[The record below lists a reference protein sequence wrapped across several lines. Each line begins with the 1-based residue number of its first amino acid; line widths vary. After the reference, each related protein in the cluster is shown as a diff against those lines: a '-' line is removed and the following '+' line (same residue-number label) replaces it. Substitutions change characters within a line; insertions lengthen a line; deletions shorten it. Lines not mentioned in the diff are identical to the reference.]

1 MRLQRAA
8 MNISLPVY
16 QHPTLTILIDDSQ
29 SFLDSLAFQLPP
41 QMARKVF
48 HDTQAALEW
57 LRDAYRH
64 SPSKSQSIRVN
75 YDEQTYSFD
84 RRTVA
89 VDIDQIYRQSMN
101 RRRFMLPS
109 VLVIDYAMPQMN
121 GLAFC
126 QAVQDLPCKKILFT
140 GQADEKIAIEAF
152 NRGLIDRFIKK
163 SDHDA
168 LDHLEM
174 EIRTLQKE
182 FFHAQSL
189 TLKDLLSRH
198 SYTFLS
204 DPALEALVE
213 QLCKRHGFV
222 EYYLFPN
229 PTGILFFDI
238 QGKATLMVVETEA
251 SLMSQLEVAQDYGA
265 PLELLTG
272 LREMRLVPFF
282 SDTGGMYT
290 DALRH
295 DWISYCL
302 PAQICF
308 GAQDYY
314 WALFDFPAHYL
325 RDSFY
330 SFAEFLRDQSA
341 DVKS

>member
-1 MRLQRAA
+1 
-8 MNISLPVY
+8 
-16 QHPTLTILIDDSQ
+16 
-29 SFLDSLAFQLPP
+29 
-41 QMARKVF
+41 
-48 HDTQAALEW
+48 
-57 LRDAYRH
+57 
-64 SPSKSQSIRVN
+64 
-75 YDEQTYSFD
+75 
-84 RRTVA
+84 
-89 VDIDQIYRQSMN
+89 
-101 RRRFMLPS
+101 

-140 GQADEKIAIEAF
+140 GQADEKIAIDAF

-168 LDHLEM
+168 LDRLEL
-174 EIRTLQKE
+174 EIRNLQKE

-198 SYTFLS
+198 SFTFLS
-204 DPALEALVE
+204 DPALETLVE

-229 PTGILFFDI
+229 PTGILFFDMH
-238 QGKATLMVVETEA
+238 GKATLMVVETEA

-272 LREMRLVPFF
+272 LRELRLVPFF
-282 SDTGGMYT
+282 SDSGGMYT

-295 DWISYCL
+295 DWLSYCL

-314 WALFDFPAHYL
+314 WALFDFPSHYL
-325 RDSFY
+325 REPFY
-330 SFAEFLRDQSA
+330 SLADFLRDQSA
-341 DVKS
+341 DIKS

>member
-1 MRLQRAA
+1 

-16 QHPTLTILIDDSQ
+16 QHPTTTVMIDDSQ
-29 SFLDSLAFQLPP
+29 SFLDSLAFQLPL
-41 QMARKVF
+41 QMPRKVF
-48 HDTQAALEW
+48 HDTHAALEW
-57 LRDAYRH
+57 LRAAFRH
-64 SPSKSQSIRVN
+64 TPSKSQSIRVN
-75 YDEQTYSFD
+75 YDEQTFSFD

-89 VDIDQIYRQSMN
+89 VDIDQIYRQSLN
-101 RRRFMLPS
+101 RQRFTLPS

-121 GLAFC
+121 GLEFC
-126 QAVQDLPCKKILFT
+126 QAVQELPCKKILFT
-140 GQADEKIAIEAF
+140 GQADEKLAIEAF

-168 LDHLEM
+168 LDHLEL
-174 EIRTLQKE
+174 EIRSLQKE

-189 TLKDLLSRH
+189 TLKDLLTRH

-204 DPALEALVE
+204 DPAMEALVE

-238 QGKATLMVVETEA
+238 NGKATLMVIETEA

-272 LREMRLVPFF
+272 LRELRLVPFF
-282 SDTGGMYT
+282 SDSGGMYT
-290 DALRH
+290 DAIRH
-295 DWISYCL
+295 DWLSYCL
-302 PAQICF
+302 PAQTCF
-308 GAQDYY
+308 GIQDYH

-325 RDSFY
+325 HQPFY
-330 SFAEFLRDQSA
+330 SLAEFLRDQSA
-341 DVKS
+341 DIK